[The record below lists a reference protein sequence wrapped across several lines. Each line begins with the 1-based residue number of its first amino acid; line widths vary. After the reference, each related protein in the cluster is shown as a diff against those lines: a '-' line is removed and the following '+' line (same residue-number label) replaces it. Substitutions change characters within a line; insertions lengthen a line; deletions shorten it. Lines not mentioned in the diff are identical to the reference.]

1 MPWGKVKR
9 GGEMESAEP
18 RELAYRS
25 LRRCEEKPRDYLE
38 AMPFR

>member
-1 MPWGKVKR
+1 MPWGKVKW

-18 RELAYRS
+18 RELAYYS
-25 LRRCEEKPRDYLE
+25 LRCEKKPRDYLE